1 MISGFHVSLLYHLY
15 FTLSIFHTDTC
26 CRKSCLCI
34 TFATV
39 QIKYMSQ
46 FLHINLPLKNKL
58 TFTANPVNVVP
69 LPDGEILMNFASQ
82 PLITKLNAN
91 LEIVWEKIIQGRNTN
106 YVSSRLSAST
116 DGRLI
121 AIAGITDVR
130 ILDAEGAKVLHTV
143 EHGSWGWFL
152 GAACYFSRDNK
163 TIWYVLP
170 GDENKPDELQV
181 MDAATFKVLASHPLL
196 ESQQYTY
203 AFHATPDG
211 TILLEAAAGQEKSIL
226 MQLQLNNGII
236 SRTTL
241 PGCRDMIMGNFAPSG
256 KEFIMAPHDDE
267 PLAIYSYPEFV
278 RIAEQDQEAIFDGSK
293 DFPAAEPDN
302 INYSVF
308 FVDENNILVVSQ
320 FGRLLLL
327 DRKDL
332 RCRAEVMPEGIEFTA
347 YNLDGNP
354 TTNPDYI
361 FDYSSNIINVMIV
374 HDKLLLT
381 TGEGELRSYDLPV

>member
-1 MISGFHVSLLYHLY
+1 
-15 FTLSIFHTDTC
+15 
-26 CRKSCLCI
+26 
-34 TFATV
+34 
-39 QIKYMSQ
+39 MSQ
-46 FLHINLPLKNKL
+46 FPHINLGLNNKL

-69 LPDGEILMNFASQ
+69 LPHGEILMNFASQ

-91 LEIVWEKIIQGRNTN
+91 LEIVWEKIIQGQHTN
-106 YVSSRLSAST
+106 YVSSKLSASS

-121 AIAGITDVR
+121 AIAGMTDMR
-130 ILDAEGAKVLHTV
+130 ILDAEATMVLHTV
-143 EHGSWGWFL
+143 EHDSWGWFL
-152 GAACYFSRDNK
+152 GAACYFAKDNK

-170 GDENKPDELQV
+170 GDGNETDKLQV
-181 MDAATFKVLASHPLL
+181 MDVTTFEVIVSHPLL

-203 AFHATPDG
+203 AFHATPDND

-226 MQLQLNNGII
+226 MQLQLKD
-236 SRTTL
+236 
-241 PGCRDMIMGNFAPSG
+241 DMISLTELTQCKDVVMGNFAPSG
-256 KEFIMAPHDDE
+256 KEFVVAPHYDG
-267 PLAIYSYPEFV
+267 PLEIYSFPEITK
-278 RIAEQDQEAIFDGSK
+278 IAELDQEAIFDGSK

-308 FVDENNILVVSQ
+308 FVDDNNILVVSQ

-332 RCRAEVMPEGIEFTA
+332 RCKAEVMLEGIEFTA
-347 YNLDGNP
+347 YDLDGNP

-374 HDKLLLT
+374 HNKLLVT
-381 TGEGELRSYDLPV
+381 TPDGELRSFDLPV

>member
-1 MISGFHVSLLYHLY
+1 
-15 FTLSIFHTDTC
+15 
-26 CRKSCLCI
+26 
-34 TFATV
+34 
-39 QIKYMSQ
+39 MSQ
-46 FLHINLPLKNKL
+46 FPHINLPLKNKL

-69 LPDGEILMNFASQ
+69 LPNGEILMNFASQ

-91 LEIVWEKIIQGRNTN
+91 LEIVWEKIIQGQHAN
-106 YVSSRLSAST
+106 YVSSKLSASS

-121 AIAGITDVR
+121 AIAGMTDMR
-130 ILDAEGAKVLHTV
+130 ILDAEGTMVLHTV
-143 EHGSWGWFL
+143 EHDSWGWFL
-152 GAACYFSRDNK
+152 GAACYFALDNK

-170 GDENKPDELQV
+170 GDKNETDQLQV
-181 MDAATFKVLASHPLL
+181 MDAATFEVIASSPLL

-203 AFHATPDG
+203 AFHATPDNDI
-211 TILLEAAAGQEKSIL
+211 ILLEAAAGQEKTIL
-226 MQLQLNNGII
+226 MQLQMNDGVI
-236 SRTTL
+236 SLTELTQ
-241 PGCRDMIMGNFAPSG
+241 CDDVIMGNFAPSG
-256 KEFIMAPHDDE
+256 KEFVMAPHYDG
-267 PLAIYSYPEFV
+267 PLEIYSFPV
-278 RIAEQDQEAIFDGSK
+278 ITRIVQQDQEAIFEGSK

-302 INYSVF
+302 INYNVF
-308 FVDENNILVVSQ
+308 FVDDNNILVVSQ

-332 RCRAEVMPEGIEFTA
+332 RCKAEVMPEGIEFTA

-381 TGEGELRSYDLPV
+381 TGDGQLRSYDLPL

>member
-1 MISGFHVSLLYHLY
+1 
-15 FTLSIFHTDTC
+15 
-26 CRKSCLCI
+26 
-34 TFATV
+34 
-39 QIKYMSQ
+39 MSQ
-46 FLHINLPLKNKL
+46 FPHIKLPLQNKL

-91 LEIVWEKIIQGRNTN
+91 LEIVWEKIIQGKNTN
-106 YVSSRLSAST
+106 YVSSKLSASS
-116 DGRLI
+116 DGRLM
-121 AIAGITDVR
+121 AIAGMTDMR
-130 ILDAEGAKVLHTV
+130 ILDAEGTKVLHTV
-143 EHGSWGWFL
+143 EHSSWGWFL

-163 TIWYVLP
+163 TIWFVLP
-170 GDENKPDELQV
+170 GEENETDTLQV
-181 MDAATFKVLASHPLL
+181 MDAATFEVIAAYPLL

-203 AFHATPDG
+203 GFHATPDNDI
-211 TILLEAAAGQEKSIL
+211 ILLEAAAGEDKSIQ
-226 MQLQLNNGII
+226 MQLQLTDGAIVL
-236 SRTTL
+236 TELTQ
-241 PGCRDMIMGNFAPSG
+241 CDDAIMGNFSPSG
-256 KEFIMAPHDDE
+256 KECVMAPHYDG
-267 PLAIYSYPEFV
+267 PLTIYSFPE
-278 RIAEQDQEAIFDGSK
+278 IARVAAQEQEAIFDGSK

-308 FVDENNILVVSQ
+308 FVDDNNILVVSQ

-332 RCRAEVMPEGIEFTA
+332 RCKAEVRPEGIEFTA

-381 TGEGELRSYDLPV
+381 TGEGELRSYGLPV